1 MNNERR
7 KDLVY
12 SRISETTQKSRGE
25 IETMRQGEI
34 FNLNNEIIKLI
45 FLKN

>member
-7 KDLVY
+7 KNLVY
-12 SRISETTQKSRGE
+12 SRISQTTQKSRAE
-25 IETMRQGEI
+25 IETKRQDEI